1 MDEKRKE
8 PRIKVNWPI
17 EVFSGDRTI
26 EGIAKN
32 ITLKGLFVCCQ
43 EPLSLKKDFRLLIFT
58 PDKKAIDVVGKVVW
72 SDAYAIDMD
81 NNNAPVCVGLSFVEI
96 SAEDLNSLKEII
108 KSFRGMD

>member
-1 MDEKRKE
+1 MDEKRRE

-17 EVFSGDRTI
+17 EIFLGDRTI

-32 ITLKGLFVCCQ
+32 ITLKGLFVCCE

-58 PDKKAIDVVGKVVW
+58 PNKKAIDVIGKVVW
-72 SDAYAIDMD
+72 SDAYAVDID

-96 SAEDLNSLKEII
+96 STSSLNSLKEIVQNY
-108 KSFRGMD
+108 RGLD